1 MTSRQFLLLSFLGA
15 MFGASFLYM
24 RVAAPELGPW
34 VVAFVRVG
42 LAAVILAL
50 FARRTGLRAV
60 ARDWWPLLLLGTVNT
75 AVPFGLYAFA
85 EQTIPASLAAIL
97 NALAPAAMAVAA
109 ALWLAQPLTKTKV
122 SGIGLGVV
130 GVATVVGTGHVT
142 LDVPTL
148 IAIVACLGAV
158 TGYALGF
165 TFARRRLS
173 HLDPLTIAFGQLLG
187 AAVVLA
193 PGALLTLPTTTPSG
207 DVVLALAGLAIF
219 STALAWPLLF
229 KLVAAI
235 GPTASSTVTFLAP
248 AFGIGWGALV
258 LGEPIGPSLLIGAA
272 LILTSVGLI
281 VGIRPAT
288 IPGPVRGQAVDNR
301 SRNAREPAK
310 SWISP
315 LPDDRSRRLVFVL
328 PEGATR
334 PKAALPVF
342 TLVAVTTDR

>member
-1 MTSRQFLLLSFLGA
+1 MTSRQFLLLCFLGA

-24 RVAAPELGPW
+24 RIAAPELGPW

-50 FARRTGLRAV
+50 FARGTGLRAV
-60 ARDWWPLLLLGTVNT
+60 GRDWWPLLLLGTVNT

-109 ALWLAQPLTKTKV
+109 AVWLAQPLTRSKV
-122 SGIGLGVV
+122 SGIVIGVV
-130 GVATVVGTGHVT
+130 GVATVVGTGHVS

-207 DVVLALAGLAIF
+207 DVILALAGLAIF

-248 AFGIGWGALV
+248 AFGIGWGAIV

-281 VGIRPAT
+281 VGIRPAMIRARFVDRLWT
-288 IPGPVRGQAVDNR
+288 TAPGTPANLQSRG
-301 SRNAREPAK
+301 
-310 SWISP
+310 
-315 LPDDRSRRLVFVL
+315 
-328 PEGATR
+328 
-334 PKAALPVF
+334 
-342 TLVAVTTDR
+342 